1 MEVVPFPGAQSAPQI
16 VTEDSAALEFAE
28 RHKDVLRFDH
38 SAGSWFRF
46 DGASWLRDATGVA
59 FEWARQQ
66 ARTMSAGERDNRV
79 RYAISRTSFAR
90 GVERF
95 AQHDQR
101 LATTADVWDR
111 DPWLLGTPGGTIDL
125 RNGALR
131 EPDPADMITKV
142 TAVAPEAADNCP
154 RWKQFLAESCG
165 GDAALIAFLQRF
177 VGYALTGLT
186 TEHSLVFLVGPGG
199 NGKSVFLSVLRGI
212 LGDYARVAAMDSFVA
227 SYGDRHPADI
237 AALNGAR
244 LVVASETEEGRAWDE
259 TRLKALTG
267 GDAVSARF
275 MRGNF
280 FTFTPKFKLLFIGND
295 KPSLRTVNDAMRRRL
310 HIVEFGHKPE
320 RPDLRLE
327 EKLRAE
333 WPAILRWAL
342 NGCRKWQMFG
352 LRPPPCVVAASEA
365 YFRDQDVLSRFL
377 DEECIFEVGN
387 DLMRTAAADLWAA
400 WTQYAR
406 DNLKPPGRLNEF
418 ASALEKRGARKFRT
432 NAVRGFVGIAL
443 KGGS

>member
-1 MEVVPFPGAQSAPQI
+1 MEVVPFPGSRPASDP

-38 SAGSWFRF
+38 SQRSWFRF
-46 DGASWLRDATGVA
+46 DGASWVRDSTGLA

-66 ARTMSAGERDNRV
+66 ARELAKGEQSV
-79 RYAISRTSFAR
+79 RAKYAISRTSFAR
-90 GVERF
+90 GVEEF
-95 AQHDQR
+95 AQTDER
-101 LATTADVWDR
+101 LAVASDVWDR

-125 RNGALR
+125 RTGMLR
-131 EPDPADMITKV
+131 EPDPDDAITKV
-142 TAVAPEAADNCP
+142 TAVAPASADDCPLWRTFLEEA
-154 RWKQFLAESCG
+154 CG
-165 GDAALIAFLQRF
+165 GDTALAGFLQRF
-177 VGYALTGLT
+177 VGYALTGRT
-186 TEHSLVFLVGPGG
+186 TEHSLIFLVGPGG
-199 NGKSVFLSVLRGI
+199 NGKSVFLNVLRGI

-244 LVVASETEEGRAWDE
+244 LVVASETEQGRVWDE

-280 FTFTPKFKLLFIGND
+280 FTFNPTFKLLFIGND

-310 HIVEFGHKPE
+310 QIVEFEHKPE
-320 RPDLRLE
+320 RPDLKLE
-327 EKLRAE
+327 EKLRPE

-342 NGCRKWQMFG
+342 NGCRKWQVRG
-352 LRPPPCVVAASEA
+352 LCPPPCVITASEA

-377 DEECIFEVGN
+377 DDECVVDPGN
-387 DLMRTAAADLWAA
+387 DIMRTSAHDMWEA
-400 WTQYAR
+400 WTKYAR
-406 DNLKPPGRLNEF
+406 DNHKPPGRQNEF
-418 ASALEKRGARKFRT
+418 VSALERRGARKFRT
-432 NAVRGFVGIAL
+432 NAARGFVGIAL
-443 KGGS
+443 KDEG